1 MDTQNGLKEV
11 LTKAN
16 FSVKAKNAILE
27 FICESITE
35 LANLPAKDLDTGVNN
50 LHKALANVDP
60 VRDRVRLN
68 ATKCILL
75 HSIRLHFLD
84 RINCSAPLL
93 QADLASLTDDDV
105 KGMREYYLESRES
118 QLLTSGLGEVKVPK
132 LSPLKWPDFKSAIY
146 ECLGRAIGKITIP
159 LLYVIR
165 DDDVGDFSE
174 TYQNRREK
182 LVSCVTLKGS
192 AFHTDNGDVFS
203 LLLQHTENTEGY
215 TIVSNNEK
223 KRNGRKAWKEL
234 SLHFEGSTFKAR
246 VAQEAGTTLKTALYS
261 GPKRNFSFG
270 DYYSLH
276 AGTHAKL
283 SRAEKPMTV
292 EQKIDTFI
300 QGMQCA
306 TVQSIVV
313 NLAGDNTVRTSFD
326 VYYNA
331 VASRLELSMSLTHK
345 GIPSENRN
353 VNKMEGEKYKSKN
366 QRDSGR
372 PNKKPKHDNKSSQ
385 ENPFVP
391 ELKVYEKSVWK
402 GLSKANQNAVRA
414 LYASSGKN
422 GRSGQNS
429 QNNQNNNRQ
438 PEITRDQRYP
448 MQNYSPNYAHNNQNY
463 SRAASQ
469 FEMQNYGNFAHNPY
483 RGVNMVLPP
492 YPGSVSVPPPP
503 PYPQNNSSGAS
514 LGTITVPAGDIGQAF
529 GNFQPGP

>member
-1 MDTQNGLKEV
+1 MLIVEYSIIMDTQAGLVAV

-50 LHKALANVDP
+50 LHKALANVNTP
-60 VRDRVRLN
+60 RDRVRLN

-84 RINCSAPLL
+84 RINCAAPLI
-93 QADLASLTDDDV
+93 QGELTALVNDDISA
-105 KGMREYYLESRES
+105 MREYFLESRES

-132 LSPLKWPDFKSAIY
+132 LSPLKWPDFKSAIC
-146 ECLGRAIGKITIP
+146 ECLGRAIGKRTIP

-165 DDDVGDFSE
+165 DNDVGDFSE
-174 TYQNRREK
+174 SYQNRREK
-182 LVSCVTLKGS
+182 LVACMTLKGS

-276 AGTHAKL
+276 AGAHAKL
-283 SRAEKPMTV
+283 SRANKPMTV
-292 EQKIDTFI
+292 EQQIDTFI

-313 NLAGDNTVRTSFD
+313 NLAGDPTVRTSFD
-326 VYYNA
+326 AYYNA

-345 GIPSENRN
+345 SIPSENRN
-353 VNKMEGEKYKSKN
+353 VNKMEGEKYK
-366 QRDSGR
+366 
-372 PNKKPKHDNKSSQ
+372 
-385 ENPFVP
+385 
-391 ELKVYEKSVWK
+391 
-402 GLSKANQNAVRA
+402 
-414 LYASSGKN
+414 
-422 GRSGQNS
+422 
-429 QNNQNNNRQ
+429 
-438 PEITRDQRYP
+438 
-448 MQNYSPNYAHNNQNY
+448 
-463 SRAASQ
+463 
-469 FEMQNYGNFAHNPY
+469 
-483 RGVNMVLPP
+483 
-492 YPGSVSVPPPP
+492 
-503 PYPQNNSSGAS
+503 
-514 LGTITVPAGDIGQAF
+514 
-529 GNFQPGP
+529 